1 MTDEETKPS
10 NRLTAHE
17 AALAGCLLAA
27 SVVLPMVFH
36 LVGLGQMF
44 LPMHIPVLLAALTL
58 RPRFAIAVGVL
69 APVTSMLITGMPP
82 APFAAMMTIE
92 FVVLT
97 AVASVAVS
105 FRHIPLWVV
114 AVAAV
119 AARCLATVFVSEA
132 LGGYLHLPAAM
143 TGIAAVLSGAPGI
156 AVQLIAVLPAAVWI
170 RSRSANR
177 VSMWT

>member
-1 MTDEETKPS
+1 MPA
-10 NRLTAHE
+10 NRMTAHE
-17 AALAGCLLAA
+17 AALAGCLLAD

-69 APVTSMLITGMPP
+69 APVTSMLLTGMPP
-82 APFAAMMTIE
+82 APFAAMMTVE

-105 FRHIPLWVV
+105 IRHMPIWM
-114 AVAAV
+114 AAGAAV
-119 AARCLATVFVSEA
+119 LARCLTTALVSEVF
-132 LGGYLHLPAAM
+132 GRYLHLPPGMA
-143 TGIAAVLSGAPGI
+143 GVAAVLTGVPGI
-156 AVQLIAVLPAAVWI
+156 AIQLIAVIPAAAWI
-170 RSRSANR
+170 RSRSAKR